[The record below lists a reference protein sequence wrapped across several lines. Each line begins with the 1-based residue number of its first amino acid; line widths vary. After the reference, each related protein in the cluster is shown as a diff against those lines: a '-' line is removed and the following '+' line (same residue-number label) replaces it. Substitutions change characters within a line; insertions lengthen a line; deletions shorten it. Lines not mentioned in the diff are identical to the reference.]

1 MIAHASHATPALS
14 RARWNRPAPLPAV
27 ADPTPDS
34 DYLRR
39 WIARQASRHSNL
51 LQTIA
56 AAPRPAR
63 AAGWPIKR

>member
-1 MIAHASHATPALS
+1 MIAHAAHATPALS

-27 ADPTPDS
+27 ADSSPDS

-39 WIARQASRHSNL
+39 WITAQASRHADL

-56 AAPRPAR
+56 AAPRPVR
-63 AAGWPIKR
+63 PVGR